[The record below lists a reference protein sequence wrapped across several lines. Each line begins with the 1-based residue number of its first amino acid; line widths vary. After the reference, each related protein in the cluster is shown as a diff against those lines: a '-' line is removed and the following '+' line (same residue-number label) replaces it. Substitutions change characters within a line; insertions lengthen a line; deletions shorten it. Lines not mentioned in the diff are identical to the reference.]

1 MEEEVVDE
9 SFFIDDAGSA
19 TPDIELQKTGLEN
32 TYTERQIGSIT
43 KAIEPVS
50 GQSSLDTVVEMFR
63 NQSDLQAVPIE
74 ETGSVI
80 GVIERKTVEEAT
92 NTALKRFV
100 AKNCID
106 YVVDAKLTLNARDF
120 CELVVGKVDET
131 VKSTGIQNFVVLLN
145 NRSYLGIVSAD
156 EIRSQIEAVRA
167 HDLEKA
173 KVIQQHLL
181 PNDDST
187 KDFPF
192 HVAIYNQMANA
203 VGGDFYIAQR
213 VSQTSFV
220 IGSFDVSGKNVS
232 AALLTV
238 TIGSYFATLKQ
249 LVHSTLSAVQ
259 IATMLDRFL
268 ATVVPVGNFITGA
281 ICYIDALENQIEIL
295 NCGHTD
301 VYAAKKN
308 DKDEVQVAT
317 LKPTLPPFG
326 MGAVADALK
335 SSGKAGYRLAITSG
349 VQIGMYSDGLTD
361 MQDDDGVRFDEENTK
376 KFFIDLYNRDVADME
391 KFTARTVERWI
402 QHAMLPDDITVVNLR
417 F

>member
-1 MEEEVVDE
+1 MEEVVDE
-9 SFFIDDAGSA
+9 SFFIDEETSNV
-19 TPDIELQKTGLEN
+19 PDIELQKTGLEN
-32 TYTERQIGSIT
+32 TYTDRQIGSIT
-43 KAIEPVS
+43 KSIEPVS
-50 GQSSLDTVVEMFR
+50 GESSLDIVVEMFK
-63 NQSDLQAVPIE
+63 NQADLEAVPVE

-92 NTALKRFV
+92 STALKRFV
-100 AKNCID
+100 AKNCRD

-120 CELVVGKVDET
+120 CELVVDRVDEA
-131 VKSTGIQNFVVLLN
+131 VKATGIQNFVVLLN

-156 EIRSQIEAVRA
+156 DVRRQIRSVRL

-181 PNDDST
+181 PDDDAT

-259 IATMLDRFL
+259 IASMLDRFL
-268 ATVVPVGNFITGA
+268 ASVVPVGNFITGA
-281 ICYIDALENQIEIL
+281 ICYIDALENQIEVL

-301 VYAAKKN
+301 VLACKKN
-308 DKDEVQVAT
+308 EKGDVQVAS

-326 MGAVADALK
+326 MGAVVDALK
-335 SSGKAGYRLAITSG
+335 TSSKAGYKLGLTSG
-349 VQIGMYSDGLTD
+349 VQLDMYSDGLPD
-361 MQDDDGVRFDEENTK
+361 MQDDDGIRFDEENTK
-376 KFFIDLYNRDVADME
+376 KFFIDLYDKDVSEME
-391 KFTARTVERWI
+391 KFTGRTVERWK